1 MGAAL
6 WRASRRAPTMGIL
19 FIRPPAVSI
28 RSGLHWCRAPR
39 FWRRGAGLLA
49 LLGASATPAALV
61 ALAGPAPFG
70 GTPERIS
77 MARFDEREP
86 LVRVL
91 LLQAAGL
98 EPKAVGGPLQLRDGQ
113 GRLLAVLPEG
123 ERLRISRRGPL
134 LLLERPDADGTLA
147 PPQQLALQELRLS
160 AVWPGAARGGN
171 APADETPLLPWRT
184 LAAPAGRSLPL
195 VGLGRRRYRGLMRVL
210 PEGDRLQVVNL
221 LGLEHYLAS
230 VVGSEMPASWP
241 AEALRAQAVAART
254 YALAQLKPEAS
265 FDLRSTVASQVYL
278 GVEAETDSTRSAVAA
293 TRSLVLSHGGSLI
306 DAVFHS
312 SSGGSTENSGELW
325 KRQLPYLVSVPD
337 QDKLSPWHQW
347 SVRFEPDQLRRAFQE
362 TAGASRIEVLAASS
376 TGRVRRARVIGP
388 GGSLEL
394 SGSELRQRLGLRSTL
409 VEFRFEPPLAPGPA
423 GGITTATAR
432 ANAEAAGLDRG
443 DRTPG
448 AGGRDTGL
456 PFRSAGRLPTGS
468 AAGSPRAAGPPPPPP
483 LPGNDGRGEGLTA
496 APDPGSSGPVV
507 QEPLASALPALEVV
521 GRGFGHGVGMS
532 QWGAYGLALRGM
544 GYGQILRHYYRG
556 AQLVAYPPR

>member
-6 WRASRRAPTMGIL
+6 WRPSRRAPTMGTVCAW
-19 FIRPPAVSI
+19 FPAVAILS
-28 RSGLHWCRAPR
+28 RLPWCRAPR
-39 FWRRGAGLLA
+39 FWKRGAGLLA

-61 ALAGPAPFG
+61 AIAGPSPFG
-70 GTPERIS
+70 GTPDQIS
-77 MARFDEREP
+77 LARFDEREP

-91 LLQAAGL
+91 LVQAGVL
-98 EPKAVGGPLQLRDGQ
+98 EPTAFGGPLQLRDGQ

-134 LLLERPDADGTLA
+134 LLLERPDADGTMA

-160 AVWPGAARGGN
+160 AVWSAASGRGSKGGA
-171 APADETPLLPWRT
+171 DTPLLPWRT
-184 LAAPAGRSLPL
+184 VVAPAGRSLPL
-195 VGLGRRRYRGLMRVL
+195 VGLGRRRYRGLVRVL
-210 PEGDRLQVVNL
+210 PDGDRLQAVNL

-254 YALAQLKPEAS
+254 YALAQLKPEAP
-265 FDLRSTVASQVYL
+265 FDLRSTVASQVYR
-278 GVEAETDSTRSAVAA
+278 GTEAETDSTRSAVAA

-312 SSGGSTENSGELW
+312 SSGGSTENSGEMW
-325 KRQLPYLVSVPD
+325 NRQLPYLVSVPD
-337 QDKLSPWHQW
+337 RDKLSPWHQW

-388 GGSLEL
+388 AGSLDL

-409 VEFRFEPPLAPGPA
+409 VQFRFEPPLAPGPA
-423 GGITTATAR
+423 GGITTATAE
-432 ANAEAAGLDRG
+432 ANAVASALSRGGNRAAAGPS
-443 DRTPG
+443 T
-448 AGGRDTGL
+448 AGL
-456 PFRSAGRLPTGS
+456 SAG
-468 AAGSPRAAGPPPPPP
+468 GPPPPPP
-483 LPGNDGRGEGLTA
+483 LPGADRQGYRSTA
-496 APDPGSSGPVV
+496 AALDPTIIGQLR
-507 QEPLASALPALEVV
+507 QEPLTAPLPALEVV

-532 QWGAYGLALRGM
+532 QWGAYGLALQGVS
-544 GYGQILRHYYRG
+544 YVQILRHYYRG
-556 AQLVAYPPR
+556 AQLVAYPSR

>member
-6 WRASRRAPTMGIL
+6 WRPSRRAPTMGTVCAW
-19 FIRPPAVSI
+19 FPAVAILS
-28 RSGLHWCRAPR
+28 RLPWCRAPR
-39 FWRRGAGLLA
+39 FWKRGAGLLA

-61 ALAGPAPFG
+61 AIAGPSPFG
-70 GTPERIS
+70 GTPDQIS
-77 MARFDEREP
+77 LARFDEREP

-91 LLQAAGL
+91 LVQAGVL
-98 EPKAVGGPLQLRDGQ
+98 EPTAFGGPLQLRDGQ

-160 AVWPGAARGGN
+160 AVWSGASGRRSKGG
-171 APADETPLLPWRT
+171 ADTPLLPWRT
-184 LAAPAGRSLPL
+184 VVAPAGRSLPL
-195 VGLGRRRYRGLMRVL
+195 VGLGRRRYRGLVRVL
-210 PEGDRLQVVNL
+210 PEGDRLQAVNL

-254 YALAQLKPEAS
+254 YALAQLKPEAP
-265 FDLRSTVASQVYL
+265 FDLRSTVASQVYR
-278 GVEAETDSTRSAVAA
+278 GTEAETDSTRSAVAA

-312 SSGGSTENSGELW
+312 SSGGSTENSGEMW
-325 KRQLPYLVSVPD
+325 NRQLPYLVSVPD
-337 QDKLSPWHQW
+337 RDKLSPWHQW

-388 GGSLEL
+388 AGSLDL

-409 VEFRFEPPLAPGPA
+409 VQFRFEPPLAPGPA
-423 GGITTATAR
+423 GGITTATAE
-432 ANAEAAGLDRG
+432 ANAVASALSRG
-443 DRTPG
+443 GNR
-448 AGGRDTGL
+448 A
-456 PFRSAGRLPTGS
+456 
-468 AAGSPRAAGPPPPPP
+468 AAGPSTAGLSAGGPPSPPP
-483 LPGNDGRGEGLTA
+483 LPGADEQGDRSTA
-496 APDPGSSGPVV
+496 AALDPTIAGQLR
-507 QEPLASALPALEVV
+507 QEPLAAPLPALEVV

-532 QWGAYGLALRGM
+532 QWGAYGLALQGVS
-544 GYGQILRHYYRG
+544 YVQILRHYYRG
-556 AQLVAYPPR
+556 AQLVAYPSR

>member
-6 WRASRRAPTMGIL
+6 WRPSRRAPTMGTVCAW
-19 FIRPPAVSI
+19 FPAVAILS
-28 RSGLHWCRAPR
+28 RLPWCRAPR
-39 FWRRGAGLLA
+39 FWKRGAGLLA

-61 ALAGPAPFG
+61 AIAGPSPFG
-70 GTPERIS
+70 GTPDQIS
-77 MARFDEREP
+77 LARFDEREP

-91 LLQAAGL
+91 LVQAGVL
-98 EPKAVGGPLQLRDGQ
+98 EPTAFGGPLQLRDSQ

-160 AVWPGAARGGN
+160 AVWSAASGRGSKGGA
-171 APADETPLLPWRT
+171 DTPLLPWRT
-184 LAAPAGRSLPL
+184 VVAPAGRSLPL
-195 VGLGRRRYRGLMRVL
+195 VGLGRRRYRGLVRVL
-210 PEGDRLQVVNL
+210 PDGDRLQAVNL

-254 YALAQLKPEAS
+254 YALAQLKPEAP
-265 FDLRSTVASQVYL
+265 FDLRSTVASQVYR
-278 GVEAETDSTRSAVAA
+278 GTEAETDSTRSAVAA

-312 SSGGSTENSGELW
+312 SSGGSTENSGEMW
-325 KRQLPYLVSVPD
+325 NRQLPYLVSVPD
-337 QDKLSPWHQW
+337 RDKLSPWHQW

-388 GGSLEL
+388 AGSLDL

-409 VEFRFEPPLAPGPA
+409 VQFRFEPPLAPGPA
-423 GGITTATAR
+423 GGITTATAE
-432 ANAEAAGLDRG
+432 ANAVASALSRGGNRAAAGPS
-443 DRTPG
+443 T
-448 AGGRDTGL
+448 AGL
-456 PFRSAGRLPTGS
+456 PAG
-468 AAGSPRAAGPPPPPP
+468 GPPPPPP
-483 LPGNDGRGEGLTA
+483 LPGADGQGDRSTA
-496 APDPGSSGPVV
+496 AALDPTIAGQLR
-507 QEPLASALPALEVV
+507 QEPLAAPLPALEVV

-532 QWGAYGLALRGM
+532 QWGAYGLALQGVS
-544 GYGQILRHYYRG
+544 YVQILRHYYRG
-556 AQLVAYPPR
+556 AQLVAYPSR

>member
-6 WRASRRAPTMGIL
+6 WRPSRRAPTMGTVCAW
-19 FIRPPAVSI
+19 FPAVAILS
-28 RSGLHWCRAPR
+28 RLPWCRAPR
-39 FWRRGAGLLA
+39 FWKRGAGLLA

-61 ALAGPAPFG
+61 AIAGPSPSG
-70 GTPERIS
+70 GTPDQIS
-77 MARFDEREP
+77 LARFDEREP

-91 LLQAAGL
+91 LVQAGVL
-98 EPKAVGGPLQLRDGQ
+98 EPTAFGGPLQLRDGQ

-134 LLLERPDADGTLA
+134 LLLERPDADGTMA

-160 AVWPGAARGGN
+160 AVWSAASGRGSKGGA
-171 APADETPLLPWRT
+171 DTPLLPWRT
-184 LAAPAGRSLPL
+184 VVAPAGRSLPL
-195 VGLGRRRYRGLMRVL
+195 VGLGRRRYRGLVRVL
-210 PEGDRLQVVNL
+210 PDGDRLQAVNL

-254 YALAQLKPEAS
+254 YALAQLKPEAP
-265 FDLRSTVASQVYL
+265 FDLRSTVASQVYR
-278 GVEAETDSTRSAVAA
+278 GTEAETDSTRSAVAA

-312 SSGGSTENSGELW
+312 SSGGSTENSGEMW
-325 KRQLPYLVSVPD
+325 NRQLPYLVSVPD
-337 QDKLSPWHQW
+337 RDKLSPWHQW

-388 GGSLEL
+388 AGSLDL

-409 VEFRFEPPLAPGPA
+409 VQFRFEPPLAPGPA
-423 GGITTATAR
+423 GGITTATAE
-432 ANAEAAGLDRG
+432 ANAVASALSRGGNRAAAGPS
-443 DRTPG
+443 T
-448 AGGRDTGL
+448 AGL
-456 PFRSAGRLPTGS
+456 SAG
-468 AAGSPRAAGPPPPPP
+468 GPPPPPP
-483 LPGNDGRGEGLTA
+483 LPGAAGQGDRSTA
-496 APDPGSSGPVV
+496 AALDPTIIGQLR
-507 QEPLASALPALEVV
+507 QEPLTAPLPALEVV

-532 QWGAYGLALRGM
+532 QWGAYGLALQGVS
-544 GYGQILRHYYRG
+544 YVQILRHYYRG
-556 AQLVAYPPR
+556 AQLVAYPSR

>member
-6 WRASRRAPTMGIL
+6 WRPSRRAPTMGIVCAW
-19 FIRPPAVSI
+19 FPAVAILS
-28 RSGLHWCRAPR
+28 RLPWCRPPR
-39 FWRRGAGLLA
+39 FWKRGAGLLA

-61 ALAGPAPFG
+61 AIAGPSPFG
-70 GTPERIS
+70 GTPDQIS
-77 MARFDEREP
+77 LARFDEREP

-91 LLQAAGL
+91 LVQAGVL
-98 EPKAVGGPLQLRDGQ
+98 EPTAVGGPLQLRDGQ

-160 AVWPGAARGGN
+160 AVWSGASGRRSKGG
-171 APADETPLLPWRT
+171 ADTPLLPWRT
-184 LAAPAGRSLPL
+184 VVAPAGRSLPL
-195 VGLGRRRYRGLMRVL
+195 VGLGRRRYRGLVRVL
-210 PEGDRLQVVNL
+210 PEGDRLQAVNL

-254 YALAQLKPEAS
+254 YALAQLKPEAP
-265 FDLRSTVASQVYL
+265 FDLRSTVASQVYR
-278 GVEAETDSTRSAVAA
+278 GTEAETDSTRSAVAA

-312 SSGGSTENSGELW
+312 SSGGSTENSGEMW
-325 KRQLPYLVSVPD
+325 NRQLPYLVSVPD
-337 QDKLSPWHQW
+337 RDKLSPWHQW

-388 GGSLEL
+388 AGSLDL

-409 VEFRFEPPLAPGPA
+409 VQFRFEPPLAPGPA
-423 GGITTATAR
+423 GGITTATAE
-432 ANAEAAGLDRG
+432 ANAAASALSRG
-443 DRTPG
+443 GNR
-448 AGGRDTGL
+448 A
-456 PFRSAGRLPTGS
+456 
-468 AAGSPRAAGPPPPPP
+468 AAGPSTAGLSAGGPPSPPP
-483 LPGNDGRGEGLTA
+483 LPGADGQGDRSTA
-496 APDPGSSGPVV
+496 AVPVPTIAGQLR
-507 QEPLASALPALEVV
+507 QEPLAAPLPALEVV

-532 QWGAYGLALRGM
+532 QWGAYGLALQGVS
-544 GYGQILRHYYRG
+544 YVQILRHYYRG
-556 AQLVAYPPR
+556 AQLVAYPSR

>member
-6 WRASRRAPTMGIL
+6 WRPSRRAPTMGIVCAW
-19 FIRPPAVSI
+19 FPAVAILS
-28 RSGLHWCRAPR
+28 RLPWCRAPR
-39 FWRRGAGLLA
+39 FWKRGAGLLA

-61 ALAGPAPFG
+61 AIAGPSPFG
-70 GTPERIS
+70 GTPDQIS
-77 MARFDEREP
+77 LARFDEREP

-91 LLQAAGL
+91 LVQAGVL
-98 EPKAVGGPLQLRDGQ
+98 EPTAFGGPLQLRDGQ

-160 AVWPGAARGGN
+160 AVWSAASGRGSKGGA
-171 APADETPLLPWRT
+171 DTPLLPWRT
-184 LAAPAGRSLPL
+184 VVAPAGRSLPL
-195 VGLGRRRYRGLMRVL
+195 VGLGRRRYRGLVRVL
-210 PEGDRLQVVNL
+210 PDGDRLQAVNL

-254 YALAQLKPEAS
+254 YALAQLKPEAP
-265 FDLRSTVASQVYL
+265 FDLRSTVASQVYR
-278 GVEAETDSTRSAVAA
+278 GTEAETDSTRSAVAA

-312 SSGGSTENSGELW
+312 SSGGSTENSGEMW
-325 KRQLPYLVSVPD
+325 NRQLPYLVSVPD
-337 QDKLSPWHQW
+337 RDKLSPWHQW

-388 GGSLEL
+388 AGSLDL

-409 VEFRFEPPLAPGPA
+409 VQFRFEPPLAPGPA
-423 GGITTATAR
+423 GGITTATAE
-432 ANAEAAGLDRG
+432 ANAVASALSRGGNRAAAGPS
-443 DRTPG
+443 T
-448 AGGRDTGL
+448 AGL
-456 PFRSAGRLPTGS
+456 PAG
-468 AAGSPRAAGPPPPPP
+468 GPPPPPP
-483 LPGNDGRGEGLTA
+483 LPGADGQGDRSTA
-496 APDPGSSGPVV
+496 AALDPTIAGQLR
-507 QEPLASALPALEVV
+507 QEPLAAPLPALEVV

-532 QWGAYGLALRGM
+532 QWGAYGLALQGVS
-544 GYGQILRHYYRG
+544 YVQILRHYYRG
-556 AQLVAYPPR
+556 AQLVAYPSR

>member
-6 WRASRRAPTMGIL
+6 WRPSRRAPTMGIVCAW
-19 FIRPPAVSI
+19 FPAVAILS
-28 RSGLHWCRAPR
+28 RLPWCRPPR
-39 FWRRGAGLLA
+39 FWKRGAGLLA

-61 ALAGPAPFG
+61 AIAGPSPFG
-70 GTPERIS
+70 GTPDQIS
-77 MARFDEREP
+77 LARFDEREP

-91 LLQAAGL
+91 LVQAGVL
-98 EPKAVGGPLQLRDGQ
+98 EPTAFGGPLQLRDGQ
-113 GRLLAVLPEG
+113 GRLLAVLPQG

-160 AVWPGAARGGN
+160 AVWSGASGRRSKGG
-171 APADETPLLPWRT
+171 ADTPLLPWRT
-184 LAAPAGRSLPL
+184 VVAPAGRSLPL
-195 VGLGRRRYRGLMRVL
+195 VGLGRRRYRGLVRVL
-210 PEGDRLQVVNL
+210 PEGDRLQAVNL

-254 YALAQLKPEAS
+254 YALAQLKPEAP
-265 FDLRSTVASQVYL
+265 FDLRSTVASQVYR
-278 GVEAETDSTRSAVAA
+278 GTEAETDSTRSAVAA

-312 SSGGSTENSGELW
+312 SSGGSTENSGEMW
-325 KRQLPYLVSVPD
+325 NRQLPYLVSVPD
-337 QDKLSPWHQW
+337 RDKLSPWHQW

-388 GGSLEL
+388 AGSLDL

-409 VEFRFEPPLAPGPA
+409 VQFRFEPPLAPGPA
-423 GGITTATAR
+423 GGITTATAE
-432 ANAEAAGLDRG
+432 ANAAASALSRGGNRAAAGPS
-443 DRTPG
+443 T
-448 AGGRDTGL
+448 AGL
-456 PFRSAGRLPTGS
+456 SAG
-468 AAGSPRAAGPPPPPP
+468 GPPPPPP
-483 LPGNDGRGEGLTA
+483 LPGADGQGDRSTA
-496 APDPGSSGPVV
+496 AVPVPTITGQLR
-507 QEPLASALPALEVV
+507 QEPLAAPLPALEVV

-532 QWGAYGLALRGM
+532 QWGAYGLALQGVS
-544 GYGQILRHYYRG
+544 YVQILRHYYRG
-556 AQLVAYPPR
+556 AQLVAYPSR

>member
-1 MGAAL
+1 MGPAL
-6 WRASRRAPTMGIL
+6 WRPSRRDPTMGTVCAW
-19 FIRPPAVSI
+19 FPAVAILS
-28 RSGLHWCRAPR
+28 RLPWCRAPR
-39 FWRRGAGLLA
+39 FWKRGAGLLA

-61 ALAGPAPFG
+61 AIAGPSPFG
-70 GTPERIS
+70 GTPDQIS
-77 MARFDEREP
+77 LARFDEREP

-91 LLQAAGL
+91 LVQAGVL
-98 EPKAVGGPLQLRDGQ
+98 EPTAFGGPLQLRDGQ

-160 AVWPGAARGGN
+160 AVWSAASGRGSKGGA
-171 APADETPLLPWRT
+171 DTPLLPWRT
-184 LAAPAGRSLPL
+184 VATPAGRSLPL
-195 VGLGRRRYRGLMRVL
+195 VGLGRRRYRGLVRVL
-210 PEGDRLQVVNL
+210 PDGDRLQAVNL

-254 YALAQLKPEAS
+254 YALAQLKPEAP
-265 FDLRSTVASQVYL
+265 FDLRSTVASQVYR
-278 GVEAETDSTRSAVAA
+278 GTEAETDSTRSAVAA

-312 SSGGSTENSGELW
+312 SSGGSTENSGEMW
-325 KRQLPYLVSVPD
+325 NRQLPYLVSVPD
-337 QDKLSPWHQW
+337 RDKLSPWHQW

-388 GGSLEL
+388 AGSLDL

-409 VEFRFEPPLAPGPA
+409 VQFRFEPPLAPGPA
-423 GGITTATAR
+423 GGITTATAE
-432 ANAEAAGLDRG
+432 ANAAASALSRGGNRAAAGPS
-443 DRTPG
+443 T
-448 AGGRDTGL
+448 AGL
-456 PFRSAGRLPTGS
+456 SAG
-468 AAGSPRAAGPPPPPP
+468 GPPPPPP
-483 LPGNDGRGEGLTA
+483 LPGAGGQGDRSTTGAL
-496 APDPGSSGPVV
+496 DPTIAGQFR
-507 QEPLASALPALEVV
+507 QEPLAAPLPALEVV

-532 QWGAYGLALRGM
+532 QWGAYGLALQGVS
-544 GYGQILRHYYRG
+544 YVQILRHYYRG
-556 AQLVAYPPR
+556 AQLVAYPSR

>member
-6 WRASRRAPTMGIL
+6 WRPSRRAPTMGTVCAW
-19 FIRPPAVSI
+19 FPAVAILS
-28 RSGLHWCRAPR
+28 RLPWCRAPR
-39 FWRRGAGLLA
+39 FWKRGAGLLA

-61 ALAGPAPFG
+61 AIAGPSPFG
-70 GTPERIS
+70 GTPDQIS
-77 MARFDEREP
+77 LARFDEREP

-91 LLQAAGL
+91 LVQAGVL
-98 EPKAVGGPLQLRDGQ
+98 EPTAFGGPLQLRDGQ

-123 ERLRISRRGPL
+123 ERVRISRRGPL

-160 AVWPGAARGGN
+160 AVWSAASGRGSKGGA
-171 APADETPLLPWRT
+171 DTPLLPWRT
-184 LAAPAGRSLPL
+184 VVAPAGRSLPL
-195 VGLGRRRYRGLMRVL
+195 VGLGRRRYRGLV
-210 PEGDRLQVVNL
+210 PEGDRLQAVNL

-254 YALAQLKPEAS
+254 YALAQLKPEAP
-265 FDLRSTVASQVYL
+265 FDLRSTVASQVYR
-278 GVEAETDSTRSAVAA
+278 GTEAETDSTRSAVAA

-312 SSGGSTENSGELW
+312 SSGGSTENSGEMW
-325 KRQLPYLVSVPD
+325 NRQLPYLVSVPD
-337 QDKLSPWHQW
+337 RDKLSPWHQW

-388 GGSLEL
+388 AGSLDL

-409 VEFRFEPPLAPGPA
+409 VQFRFEPPLAPGPA
-423 GGITTATAR
+423 GGITTATAE
-432 ANAEAAGLDRG
+432 ANAAASALSRGGNRAAAGPS
-443 DRTPG
+443 T
-448 AGGRDTGL
+448 AGL
-456 PFRSAGRLPTGS
+456 PAG
-468 AAGSPRAAGPPPPPP
+468 GPPPPPP
-483 LPGNDGRGEGLTA
+483 LPGADGQGDRSTA
-496 APDPGSSGPVV
+496 AALDPTIAGQLR
-507 QEPLASALPALEVV
+507 QEPLAAPLPALEVV

-532 QWGAYGLALRGM
+532 QWGAYGLALQGVS
-544 GYGQILRHYYRG
+544 YVQILRHYYRG
-556 AQLVAYPPR
+556 AQLVAYPSR

>member
-6 WRASRRAPTMGIL
+6 WRASHRAPTMGIVCAW
-19 FIRPPAVSI
+19 FPAVAILS
-28 RSGLHWCRAPR
+28 RLPWCRVPR
-39 FWRRGAGLLA
+39 FWKRGTGLLV

-61 ALAGPAPFG
+61 AIAGPSPFG
-70 GTPERIS
+70 GTPDQIS
-77 MARFDEREP
+77 LARFDEREP

-91 LLQAAGL
+91 LVQAGVL
-98 EPKAVGGPLQLRDGQ
+98 EPTAVGGPLQLRDGQ

-160 AVWPGAARGGN
+160 AVWSAASGRGSKGGA
-171 APADETPLLPWRT
+171 DTPLLPWRT
-184 LAAPAGRSLPL
+184 VATPAGRSLPL
-195 VGLGRRRYRGLMRVL
+195 VGLGRRRYRGLVRVL
-210 PEGDRLQVVNL
+210 PEGDRLQAVNL

-254 YALAQLKPEAS
+254 YALAQLKPEAP
-265 FDLRSTVASQVYL
+265 FDLRSTVASQVYR
-278 GVEAETDSTRSAVAA
+278 GTEAETDSTRSAVAA

-325 KRQLPYLVSVPD
+325 TRQLPYLVSVPD

-388 GGSLEL
+388 AGSLDL

-409 VEFRFEPPLAPGPA
+409 VQFRFEPPLAPGPA
-423 GGITTATAR
+423 GGITTATAE
-432 ANAEAAGLDRG
+432 ANAAASALSRGGNRATTGPSTAGL
-443 DRTPG
+443 P
-448 AGGRDTGL
+448 AGGPL
-456 PFRSAGRLPTGS
+456 
-468 AAGSPRAAGPPPPPP
+468 PPPP
-483 LPGNDGRGEGLTA
+483 LPGADGQGDRSTA
-496 APDPGSSGPVV
+496 AALDPTFAGQLR
-507 QEPLASALPALEVV
+507 QEPLTAPLPALEVV

-532 QWGAYGLALRGM
+532 QWGAYGLALQGVS
-544 GYGQILRHYYRG
+544 YVQILRHYYRG
-556 AQLVAYPPR
+556 AQLVAYPSR

>member
-6 WRASRRAPTMGIL
+6 WRPSRRAPTMGIVCAWY
-19 FIRPPAVSI
+19 PAVAMFS
-28 RSGLHWCRAPR
+28 RLPWCRAPR
-39 FWRRGAGLLA
+39 FWKRGAGLLA

-61 ALAGPAPFG
+61 AIAGPSPFG
-70 GTPERIS
+70 GTPDQIS
-77 MARFDEREP
+77 LARFDEREP

-91 LLQAAGL
+91 LVQAGVL
-98 EPKAVGGPLQLRDGQ
+98 EPTAFGGPLQLRDGQ

-160 AVWPGAARGGN
+160 AVWSAASGRGSKGGA
-171 APADETPLLPWRT
+171 DTPLLPWRT
-184 LAAPAGRSLPL
+184 VVAPAGRSLPL
-195 VGLGRRRYRGLMRVL
+195 VGLGRRRYRGLVRVL
-210 PEGDRLQVVNL
+210 PDGDRLQAVNQ

-254 YALAQLKPEAS
+254 YALAQLKPEAP
-265 FDLRSTVASQVYL
+265 FDLRSTVASQVYR
-278 GVEAETDSTRSAVAA
+278 GTEAETDSTRSAVAA

-312 SSGGSTENSGELW
+312 SSGGSTENSGEMW
-325 KRQLPYLVSVPD
+325 NRQLPYLVSVPD
-337 QDKLSPWHQW
+337 RDKLSPWHQW
-347 SVRFEPDQLRRAFQE
+347 SVRFEPEQLRRAFQE

-388 GGSLEL
+388 AGSLDL

-409 VEFRFEPPLAPGPA
+409 VQFRFEPPLAPGPA
-423 GGITTATAR
+423 GGITTATAE
-432 ANAEAAGLDRG
+432 ANAAASALSRG
-443 DRTPG
+443 GNRAATGPSTAVLP
-448 AGGRDTGL
+448 AGGPL
-456 PFRSAGRLPTGS
+456 
-468 AAGSPRAAGPPPPPP
+468 PPPP
-483 LPGNDGRGEGLTA
+483 LPGAAGQGDRSTA
-496 APDPGSSGPVV
+496 AALDPTITGQLR
-507 QEPLASALPALEVV
+507 QEPLTAPLPALEVV

-532 QWGAYGLALRGM
+532 QWGAYGLALQGVS
-544 GYGQILRHYYRG
+544 YVQILRHYYRG
-556 AQLVAYPPR
+556 AQLVAYPSR

>member
-6 WRASRRAPTMGIL
+6 WRPSRRAPTMGTVCAW
-19 FIRPPAVSI
+19 FPAVAILS
-28 RSGLHWCRAPR
+28 RLPWCRAPR
-39 FWRRGAGLLA
+39 FWKRGAGLLA

-61 ALAGPAPFG
+61 AIAGPSPFG
-70 GTPERIS
+70 GTPDQIS
-77 MARFDEREP
+77 LARFDEREP

-91 LLQAAGL
+91 LVQAGVL
-98 EPKAVGGPLQLRDGQ
+98 EPTAFGGPLQLRDGQ

-160 AVWPGAARGGN
+160 AVWSAASGRGSKGGA
-171 APADETPLLPWRT
+171 DTPLLPWRT
-184 LAAPAGRSLPL
+184 VVAPAGRSLPL
-195 VGLGRRRYRGLMRVL
+195 VGLGRRRYRGLVRVL
-210 PEGDRLQVVNL
+210 PEGDRLQAVNL

-254 YALAQLKPEAS
+254 YALAQLKPEAP
-265 FDLRSTVASQVYL
+265 FDLRSTVASQVYR
-278 GVEAETDSTRSAVAA
+278 GTEAETDSTRSAVAA

-312 SSGGSTENSGELW
+312 SSGGSTENSGEMW
-325 KRQLPYLVSVPD
+325 NRQLPYLVSVPD
-337 QDKLSPWHQW
+337 RDKLSPWHQW

-388 GGSLEL
+388 AGSLDL

-409 VEFRFEPPLAPGPA
+409 VQFRFEPPLAPGPA
-423 GGITTATAR
+423 GGITTATAE
-432 ANAEAAGLDRG
+432 ANAVASALSRGGNRAAAGPS
-443 DRTPG
+443 T
-448 AGGRDTGL
+448 AGL
-456 PFRSAGRLPTGS
+456 PAG
-468 AAGSPRAAGPPPPPP
+468 GPPPPPP
-483 LPGNDGRGEGLTA
+483 LPGADGQGDRSTA
-496 APDPGSSGPVV
+496 AALDPTIAGQLR
-507 QEPLASALPALEVV
+507 QEPLAAPLPALEVV

-532 QWGAYGLALRGM
+532 QWGAYGLALQGVS
-544 GYGQILRHYYRG
+544 YVQILRHYYRG
-556 AQLVAYPPR
+556 AQLVAYPSR

>member
-6 WRASRRAPTMGIL
+6 WRPSRRAPTMGIVCAW
-19 FIRPPAVSI
+19 FPAVAILS
-28 RSGLHWCRAPR
+28 RLPWCRAPR
-39 FWRRGAGLLA
+39 FWKRGAGLLA

-61 ALAGPAPFG
+61 AIAGPSPFG
-70 GTPERIS
+70 GTPDQIS
-77 MARFDEREP
+77 LARFDEREP

-91 LLQAAGL
+91 LVQAGVL
-98 EPKAVGGPLQLRDGQ
+98 EPTAFGGPLQLRDGQ

-160 AVWPGAARGGN
+160 AVWSAASGRGSKGGA
-171 APADETPLLPWRT
+171 DTPLLPWRT
-184 LAAPAGRSLPL
+184 VVAPAGRSLPL
-195 VGLGRRRYRGLMRVL
+195 VGLGRRRYRGLVRVL
-210 PEGDRLQVVNL
+210 PEGDRLQAVNL

-254 YALAQLKPEAS
+254 YALAQLKPEAP
-265 FDLRSTVASQVYL
+265 FDLRSTVASQVYR
-278 GVEAETDSTRSAVAA
+278 GTEAETDSTRSAVAA

-312 SSGGSTENSGELW
+312 SSGGSTENSGEMW
-325 KRQLPYLVSVPD
+325 NRQLPYLVSVPD
-337 QDKLSPWHQW
+337 RDKFSPWHQW

-388 GGSLEL
+388 AGSLDL

-409 VEFRFEPPLAPGPA
+409 VQFRFEPPLAPGPA
-423 GGITTATAR
+423 GGITTATAE
-432 ANAEAAGLDRG
+432 ANAVASALSRGGNRAAAGPS
-443 DRTPG
+443 T
-448 AGGRDTGL
+448 AGL
-456 PFRSAGRLPTGS
+456 SAG
-468 AAGSPRAAGPPPPPP
+468 GPPPPPP
-483 LPGNDGRGEGLTA
+483 LPGADGQGDRSTA
-496 APDPGSSGPVV
+496 AALDPTIAGQLR
-507 QEPLASALPALEVV
+507 QEPLAAPLPALEVV

-532 QWGAYGLALRGM
+532 QWGAYGLALQGVS
-544 GYGQILRHYYRG
+544 YVQILRHYYRG
-556 AQLVAYPPR
+556 AQLVAYPSR

>member
-6 WRASRRAPTMGIL
+6 WRTSRRDPTMGIVCAW
-19 FIRPPAVSI
+19 FPAVAILS
-28 RSGLHWCRAPR
+28 RLPWCRAPR
-39 FWRRGAGLLA
+39 FWKRGAGLLA

-61 ALAGPAPFG
+61 AIAGPSPFG
-70 GTPERIS
+70 GTPDQIS
-77 MARFDEREP
+77 LARFDEREP

-91 LLQAAGL
+91 LVQAGVL
-98 EPKAVGGPLQLRDGQ
+98 EPTAFGGPLQLRDGQ

-160 AVWPGAARGGN
+160 AVWSAASGRGSKGGA
-171 APADETPLLPWRT
+171 DTPLLPWRT
-184 LAAPAGRSLPL
+184 LATPTGRSLPL
-195 VGLGRRRYRGLMRVL
+195 VGLGRRRYRGLVRVL
-210 PEGDRLQVVNL
+210 PEGDRLQAVNL

-254 YALAQLKPEAS
+254 YALAQLKPEAP
-265 FDLRSTVASQVYL
+265 FDLRSTVASQVYR
-278 GVEAETDSTRSAVAA
+278 GTEAETDSTRSAVAA

-312 SSGGSTENSGELW
+312 SSGGSTENSGEMW
-325 KRQLPYLVSVPD
+325 NRQLPYLVSVPD
-337 QDKLSPWHQW
+337 RDKLSPWHQW

-388 GGSLEL
+388 AGSLDL

-409 VEFRFEPPLAPGPA
+409 VQFRFEPPLAPGPA
-423 GGITTATAR
+423 GGITTATAE
-432 ANAEAAGLDRG
+432 ANAVASALSRGGNRAAAGPS
-443 DRTPG
+443 T
-448 AGGRDTGL
+448 AGL
-456 PFRSAGRLPTGS
+456 SAG
-468 AAGSPRAAGPPPPPP
+468 GPPPPPP
-483 LPGNDGRGEGLTA
+483 LPGADGQGDRSTA
-496 APDPGSSGPVV
+496 AALDPTIAGQLR
-507 QEPLASALPALEVV
+507 QEPLAAPLPALEVV

-532 QWGAYGLALRGM
+532 QWGAYGLALQGVS
-544 GYGQILRHYYRG
+544 YVQILRHYYRG
-556 AQLVAYPPR
+556 AQLVAYPSR

>member
-6 WRASRRAPTMGIL
+6 WRASRRAPTMGIVCAW
-19 FIRPPAVSI
+19 FPAVAILS
-28 RSGLHWCRAPR
+28 RLPWCRAPR
-39 FWRRGAGLLA
+39 FWKRGAGLLA

-61 ALAGPAPFG
+61 AIAGPSPFG
-70 GTPERIS
+70 GTPDQIS
-77 MARFDEREP
+77 LARFDEREP

-91 LLQAAGL
+91 LVQAGVL
-98 EPKAVGGPLQLRDGQ
+98 EPTAFGGPLQLRDGQ

-160 AVWPGAARGGN
+160 AVWSAASGRGSKGGA
-171 APADETPLLPWRT
+171 DTPLLPWRT
-184 LAAPAGRSLPL
+184 VVAPAGRSLPL
-195 VGLGRRRYRGLMRVL
+195 VGLGRRRYRGLVRVL
-210 PEGDRLQVVNL
+210 PEGDRLQAVNQ

-254 YALAQLKPEAS
+254 YALAQLKPEAP
-265 FDLRSTVASQVYL
+265 FDLRSTVASQVYR
-278 GVEAETDSTRSAVAA
+278 GTEAETDSTRSAVAA

-312 SSGGSTENSGELW
+312 SSGGSTENSGEMW
-325 KRQLPYLVSVPD
+325 NRQLPYLVSVPD
-337 QDKLSPWHQW
+337 RDKLSPWHQW

-388 GGSLEL
+388 AGSLDL

-409 VEFRFEPPLAPGPA
+409 VQFRFEPPLAPGPA
-423 GGITTATAR
+423 GGITTATAE
-432 ANAEAAGLDRG
+432 ANAVASAMSRGGNRAAAGPS
-443 DRTPG
+443 T
-448 AGGRDTGL
+448 AGL
-456 PFRSAGRLPTGS
+456 SAG
-468 AAGSPRAAGPPPPPP
+468 GPPPPPP
-483 LPGNDGRGEGLTA
+483 LPGADGQGDRSTA
-496 APDPGSSGPVV
+496 AALDPTIAGQLR
-507 QEPLASALPALEVV
+507 QEPLAAPLPALEVV

-532 QWGAYGLALRGM
+532 QWGAYGLALQGVS
-544 GYGQILRHYYRG
+544 YVQILRHYYRG
-556 AQLVAYPPR
+556 AQLVAYPSR